1 MWVVKS
7 SLLSCIGQRSVGRMT
22 MEQAKNTHHWGKDH
36 CTACLQF
43 YKFGSSC
50 FTTYN
55 KQHIFSALTRLYL
68 TKQKKICC
76 LDVCSKAV
84 ESKLVKLET
93 TRTVIMPPPTVN
105 VLWGKWRC
113 TKLSSTVAS
122 SAVCSPKD
130 DRKLHFAIL
139 PFASNSL
146 LCLFYLPTTRTR
158 QSGPDLKKPPLSKVK
173 QNVFFRNLEHN

>member
-1 MWVVKS
+1 
-7 SLLSCIGQRSVGRMT
+7 MT

-93 TRTVIMPPPTVN
+93 TRTVIMPPPNGECSLGEVTLYQIV
-105 VLWGKWRC
+105 VDCG
-113 TKLSSTVAS
+113 V
-122 SAVCSPKD
+122 VC
-130 DRKLHFAIL
+130 R
-139 PFASNSL
+139 
-146 LCLFYLPTTRTR
+146 
-158 QSGPDLKKPPLSKVK
+158 V
-173 QNVFFRNLEHN
+173 